1 MRKVY
6 LDHNATTP
14 LDKRVFEVMK
24 PYFLEDFGNASSPHQ
39 YGRIANQA
47 LEDSRRIV
55 ARTIGAK
62 TEEIVFTSGGT
73 ESDNLALRGIAYHKR
88 IKRIGHIITSSIEHH
103 AVIKTC
109 NILEK
114 DGFSITYLHVD
125 SQGRVDPDDV
135 RKSIR
140 KDTILISLMLA
151 NNETGVIEPVA
162 EAGKIAREN
171 NILFH
176 CDAVQA
182 VGKMAVDVETLHTD
196 LLSLS
201 SHKIYGP
208 KGIGALF
215 IRDGVELSPIITG
228 GHHEMGLRA
237 GTENIAGIVGFAHA
251 LKIAIEESDIYQKKI
266 LNLRNKLESDILDRI
281 EQVEIYSSEA
291 YRLPHTCCMGF
302 ASVEAESVLLHLD
315 LKGIAASSGSACTTG
330 EPEPS
335 HVLRAMGV
343 SPELAQGSIRISLG
357 RGNTEDEVDYTVD
370 VLENVVSQLRN
381 ISSQWN
387 NGAKVTKVLSELM

>member
-24 PYFLEDFGNASSPHQ
+24 PYFAEDFGNASSPHQ

-55 ARTIGAK
+55 AKNIGAK

-88 IKRIGHIITSSIEHH
+88 IKPGRHIITSSIEHH

-114 DGFSITYLHVD
+114 DGFSITCLPVD
-125 SQGRVDPDDV
+125 GQGRVDPDDV
-135 RKSIR
+135 KKSIR

-162 EAGKIAREN
+162 EIGKIAREN

-182 VGKMAVDVETLHTD
+182 VGKMAVDVGTLYTD

-215 IRDGVELSPIITG
+215 VRKGIELSPIITG
-228 GHHEMGLRA
+228 GHHETGLRA
-237 GTENIAGIVGFAHA
+237 GTENIAAIVGFAHA
-251 LKIAIEESDIYQKKI
+251 LKIAIEEIDVYQKDI

-281 EQVEIYSSEA
+281 EQVEIYSSKA
-291 YRLPHTCCMGF
+291 SRLPHTSCISF

-335 HVLRAMGV
+335 HVLRAMGI
-343 SPELAQGSIRISLG
+343 SQELAQGSIRISLG
-357 RGNTEDEVDYTVD
+357 RENTEDELDYTVD

-387 NGAKVTKVLSELM
+387 NVGQKAL